1 MNATSLIRTLFHGL
15 ASVVLIALF
24 AQASLARASERN
36 EVRSVDFSAAQG
48 GRVMVRVGFKT
59 PLEAPPR
66 NFSVTNPARIA
77 FDLPDTTS
85 ALGRTLVEAGQGD
98 LRSVSVVEAG
108 DRTRLVMN
116 LSRSLP
122 YTASVEG
129 GFLIVTID
137 GASPLA
143 AAPAAAGPAAAGPTA
158 AVFAEPARPAATAG
172 ATRASLVD
180 VDFRRGNGGEGRIV
194 VDLSSASTGI
204 DIRQQGR
211 LILVD
216 FLGNGVPKNLIRR
229 LDVGDFGT
237 PVRFIDTFDQ
247 AGNARLVIEP
257 RGLWEYSAYQTDTQ
271 FILEVK
277 PLREDPNRLVQS
289 ATPGYAGERLSLNFQ
304 NVEVRAV
311 LQVIA
316 DFTGLNIIT
325 SESVSGSLTLRLKD
339 VPWDQALDIILQAK
353 GLAKRKNGNV
363 VLIAPAT
370 ELAAKE
376 KQSLEES
383 LQISELEPLRTE
395 SFPLSY
401 ADAKALRALL
411 SDKDQKILS
420 KRGSATFDERTNTLF
435 VQDTSRRLEE
445 ARRLVQQLDVPV
457 RQVVIEARI
466 VIADDKWSRNLGA
479 RFGGQAAY
487 NRGPRN
493 YGLSGTLT
501 DTASAVGGNAISRGS
516 ASLANPTYS
525 QNASMGP
532 QGAVPAGAQPEQLNV
547 NLPVTNA
554 AGQLALTIL
563 NLGSGNLVNVELSA
577 LEAENRG
584 KVVSSPRVI
593 TADKKQAVI
602 SQGTQIPYQN
612 ATQAGATAVEFK
624 DAVLELR
631 VTPRITPDDRI
642 IMDLAVKKDSVGQ
655 IFNGVPSIDKKQV
668 QTQVLCDNGDT
679 IVLGGIFEQ
688 TTRTTVD
695 KVPVLG
701 DIPLMGNLFKRT
713 LRQDDK
719 TELLV
724 FVTPRIVKDA
734 LTIR

>member
-1 MNATSLIRTLFHGL
+1 VNATIVTRSLRG
-15 ASVVLIALF
+15 LIALATAILPPAW
-24 AQASLARASERN
+24 AQDAARN
-36 EVRSVDFSAAQG
+36 EIQSVDFSAAQS
-48 GRVMVRVGFKT
+48 GRVIVRIGLKSAL
-59 PLEAPPR
+59 PAPPTS
-66 NFSVTNPARIA
+66 FAVTNPARIA
-77 FDLPDTTS
+77 FDLPDTTN
-85 ALGRTLVEAGQGD
+85 AVGRPLIEAGVGDLRNVSLVEAGG
-98 LRSVSVVEAG
+98 
-108 DRTRLVMN
+108 RTRLVMN
-116 LSRSLP
+116 LARSVP
-122 YTASVEG
+122 YSAA
-129 GFLIVTID
+129 ID
-137 GASPLA
+137 GRALVVTLDPSSLA
-143 AAPAAAGPAAAGPTA
+143 AAPAAGPASTPATASAPTA
-158 AVFAEPARPAATAG
+158 PALADPTRATA
-172 ATRASLVD
+172 AARAHLVD
-180 VDFRRGNGGEGRIV
+180 IDFRRGNAGEGRVV

-216 FLGNGVPKNLIRR
+216 FLNSGVPKNLIRR

-237 PVRFIDTFDQ
+237 PVRFVDAFEQ
-247 AGNARLVIEP
+247 SGNARLVIEP
-257 RGLWEYSAYQTDTQ
+257 RGVWEYAAYQTDNQ

-277 PLREDPNRLVQS
+277 PQREDPNRLVPG
-289 ATPGYAGERLSLNFQ
+289 ATTAYAGERLSLNFQ

-376 KQSLEES
+376 KQALEEG

-401 ADAKALRALL
+401 ADARALRALL

-435 VQDTSRRLEE
+435 VQDSSRRLEE

-501 DTASAVGGNAISRGS
+501 DTTAATGGAISRGS
-516 ASLANPTYS
+516 ASLANPTFS
-525 QNASMGP
+525 GNANMGP
-532 QGAVPAGAQPEQLNV
+532 QGAVPSGGQSEQLNV
-547 NLPVTNA
+547 NLPITPA

-563 NLGSGNLVNVELSA
+563 NLGSGNLVNIELSA

-593 TADKKQAVI
+593 TADKKQAII

-655 IFNGVPSIDKKQV
+655 VFNGVPSIDKKQV

-695 KVPVLG
+695 KVPMLG

-724 FVTPRIVKDA
+724 FVTPKIIKDSLA
-734 LTIR
+734 IR

>member
-1 MNATSLIRTLFHGL
+1 MNATIVTRSLGC
-15 ASVVLIALF
+15 LIALTTAILPPAW
-24 AQASLARASERN
+24 AQDAARN
-36 EVRSVDFSAAQG
+36 EIQSVDFSTAQS
-48 GRVMVRVGFKT
+48 GRVIVRIGLKSAL
-59 PLEAPPR
+59 PAPPTS
-66 NFSVTNPARIA
+66 FAVTNPARIA
-77 FDLPDTTS
+77 FDLPDTTN
-85 ALGRTLVEAGQGD
+85 AVGRPLIEAGVGDLRNVSLVEAGG
-98 LRSVSVVEAG
+98 
-108 DRTRLVMN
+108 RTRLVMN
-116 LSRSLP
+116 LARSVP
-122 YTASVEG
+122 YSAA
-129 GFLIVTID
+129 ID
-137 GASPLA
+137 GRALVVTLDPSSLA
-143 AAPAAAGPAAAGPTA
+143 AAPAAGPAATPATASAPTA
-158 AVFAEPARPAATAG
+158 PALADPTRATA
-172 ATRASLVD
+172 AARAHLVD
-180 VDFRRGNGGEGRIV
+180 IDFRRGNAGEGRVV

-216 FLGNGVPKNLIRR
+216 FINSGVPKNLIRR

-237 PVRFIDTFDQ
+237 PVRFVDAFEQ
-247 AGNARLVIEP
+247 SGNARLVIEP
-257 RGLWEYSAYQTDTQ
+257 RGAWEYAAYQTDNQ

-277 PLREDPNRLVQS
+277 PQREDPNRLVPG
-289 ATPGYAGERLSLNFQ
+289 ATTAYAGERLSLNFQ

-376 KQSLEES
+376 KQALEEG

-401 ADAKALRALL
+401 ADARALRALL

-435 VQDTSRRLEE
+435 VQDSSRRLEE

-501 DTASAVGGNAISRGS
+501 DTTAATGGAISRGS
-516 ASLANPTYS
+516 ASLANPTFS
-525 QNASMGP
+525 GNPNMGP
-532 QGAVPAGAQPEQLNV
+532 QGAVPSGGQSEQLNV
-547 NLPVTNA
+547 NLPITPA

-563 NLGSGNLVNVELSA
+563 NLGSGNLVNIELSA

-593 TADKKQAVI
+593 TADKKQAII

-655 IFNGVPSIDKKQV
+655 VFNGVPSIDKKQV

-695 KVPVLG
+695 KVPMLG

-724 FVTPRIVKDA
+724 FVTPKIIKDSLA
-734 LTIR
+734 IR